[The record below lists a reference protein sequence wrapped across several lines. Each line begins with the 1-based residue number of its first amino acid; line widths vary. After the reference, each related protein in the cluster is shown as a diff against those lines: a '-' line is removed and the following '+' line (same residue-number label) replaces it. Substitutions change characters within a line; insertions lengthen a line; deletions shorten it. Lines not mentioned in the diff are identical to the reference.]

1 MVASRSRVA
10 RPMPAVA
17 PAKTHTRPLCCS
29 CVKARLLSTI
39 AIAPTILPLETSD
52 AKCTVVESDGNKEK

>member
-29 CVKARLLSTI
+29 RAKARLLSAI
-39 AIAPTILPLETSD
+39 AIAPTILLLETSD
-52 AKCTVVESDGNKEK
+52 ATFTVIGSDLNKEK